1 MFAFL
6 GCEKERKKNNKDVLK
21 FCLSLSSVF
30 SGSVI
35 FLCPSLPRLLKCMLL
50 NHFDK
55 NLAVLLFVCFFSES
69 QLFYYLACLPFN
81 DQIRVI
87 TVHTIQ
93 PGRKHFCNNH
103 DKF

>member
-6 GCEKERKKNNKDVLK
+6 GCQKERNKNNKDVLK
-21 FCLSLSSVF
+21 FCLSLSSVL

-35 FLCPSLPRLLKCMLL
+35 FLCPS
-50 NHFDK
+50 
-55 NLAVLLFVCFFSES
+55 LAVLLFVCFFSES

-81 DQIRVI
+81 NQIGVI

-93 PGRKHFCNNH
+93 PGRKHFPNNH